1 MTVDIPTRRL
11 AIVSLVIISA
21 LLIIGSLLANVLYQL
36 RLDRAIDVANVQIAE
51 VLHEGL
57 AESTVAQAASTQYS
71 AGRLNYRDIIE
82 RCERVSISED
92 QPAENLRVIDQ
103 MACELEQWG
112 MPQLDVYVIE
122 TDGYNPGIRFLLG
135 IENQSTVRVIKI
147 ISQHESAD
155 FGAILLSTESG
166 WLKQLVDQTK
176 NYYLAPPSA
185 SEVDIISGATI
196 TANALRNAIAEALK
210 IKLEKSDSDEQ

>member
-1 MTVDIPTRRL
+1 MTVDIPSRRL
-11 AIVSLVIISA
+11 ALVSLLIISA
-21 LLIIGSLLANVLYQL
+21 LLIIGSLLANILYQL
-36 RLDRAIDVANVQIAE
+36 RLGRAIDVANVQIAE

-57 AESTVAQAASTQYS
+57 AESTVARAASTRYS

-92 QPAENLRVIDQ
+92 EPAENLRVIDQ

-112 MPQLDVYVIE
+112 MPQLDVYVLE
-122 TDGYNPGIRFLLG
+122 TAGYNPGIRFLLG

-147 ISQHESAD
+147 IAQQESAD
-155 FGAILLSTESG
+155 FGAILLSPDSG
-166 WLKQLVDQTK
+166 WLQQLLDRTK
-176 NYYLAPPSA
+176 DYYLAPSSA

-210 IKLEKSDSDEQ
+210 IKLEKPDSDEQ